1 LVNGDA
7 VAPDTIHRM
16 RLSDRGRRI
25 LLVGFGLV
33 GYALL
38 ARVLLVNGIQDAGG
52 LGGIDAI
59 AYWAAA
65 GHAFRNEP
73 LYVVGGFG
81 FGAYQ
86 YPPFFAQVLAPTSL
100 LPMPLFVWLWRL
112 LELIGLRLATGG
124 WIRAGIAIL
133 IFPPVIA
140 EIDAGNVHLIMA
152 GVAALAM
159 RGVAG
164 PVAPALLVKFSTWP
178 LAPIAWKRDRRGLFI
193 GSAGIALVALVSI
206 VLSPASW
213 SDYLAFLSLHAQP
226 EPGYKILYSVPVVVR
241 LAAAGLVGLA
251 AVRWI
256 RLAPIA
262 VTLAY
267 PIVWFHALS
276 TLTAI
281 AAPLGRPGRTGSDAQ
296 ASGGWPA

>member
-1 LVNGDA
+1 
-7 VAPDTIHRM
+7 M

-25 LLVGFGLV
+25 LFVGFGLV

-38 ARVLLVNGIQDAGG
+38 ARVLLVEGIQGDGG

-59 AYWAAA
+59 AYWTAA
-65 GHAFRNEP
+65 GHAFRGEP
-73 LYVVGGFG
+73 LYGVGGFG

-86 YPPFFAQVLAPTSL
+86 YPPLFAQVLAPTSL
-100 LPMPLFVWLWRL
+100 LPMPVFVWLWRL

-124 WIRAGIAIL
+124 WARSGIAIL
-133 IFPPVIA
+133 VFPPVIA

-159 RGVAG
+159 RGVAAPIG
-164 PVAPALLVKFSTWP
+164 PALFVKFSSWP
-178 LAPIAWKRDRRGLFI
+178 LAPLGWTRDRRGLLI
-193 GSAGIALVALVSI
+193 GAAGIALMALISFA
-206 VLSPASW
+206 LSPATW

-226 EPGYKILYSVPVVVR
+226 APGYKFLYELPYVIR
-241 LAAAGLVGLA
+241 LAAAGAVGLA
-251 AVRWI
+251 AARWI

-267 PIVWFHALS
+267 PVIWFHSLS

-281 AAPLGRPGRTGSDAQ
+281 AAPLGRPQRMGSDAQ